1 MTAAGYDIECD
12 LLVVGGGINGAGIAR
27 DAAGRGLC
35 VVRCEKDDLAS
46 HTSSASTKLI
56 HGGLRYLEY
65 YEFSLVR
72 KALIEREVLLR
83 AAPHIMRPLRFVMPH
98 APGQRPALLIRAGLL
113 LYDFLAKRE
122 LLPGSSGV
130 NLRCHVAGRPLKP
143 GFTQGFIYSD
153 GWVDDARLVVL
164 NAMDAC
170 MHGAAIK
177 TRTACTALRR
187 EADGWYATLRGADG
201 KDTVVR
207 ARSVANAAG
216 PWTASLLGQ
225 ALPQRRS
232 RHLRLIK
239 GSHIVVKRI
248 FEHDHAYIFQNR
260 DGRIVFAIP
269 YEQDYTL
276 IGTTDLDYKG
286 DPNQVAIDAEEVSY
300 LCELVSQYFKEPVR
314 PQDVVWTYAG
324 VRPLVED
331 EAQDAKAVTRD
342 YRLEL
347 DDGDGQ
353 APLLSVFG
361 GKITTYRKLAE
372 EAVDM
377 LCKHLGNRKPGWTA
391 KACLPG
397 GDLYGDTPQN
407 CAVLRYDEWRDKLL
421 QQYHWLPRALVARY
435 ARAYG
440 TRTHTLLAGRVKPED
455 MGAELEPGLYAAEVD
470 YLRRY
475 EWATTADDIL
485 WRRSKL
491 GLHVPPG
498 AGARLTE
505 WLAAHP
511 LQA

>member
-1 MTAAGYDIECD
+1 M
-12 LLVVGGGINGAGIAR
+12 
-27 DAAGRGLC
+27 
-35 VVRCEKDDLAS
+35 
-46 HTSSASTKLI
+46 
-56 HGGLRYLEY
+56 
-65 YEFSLVR
+65 
-72 KALIEREVLLR
+72 
-83 AAPHIMRPLRFVMPH
+83 
-98 APGQRPALLIRAGLL
+98 
-113 LYDFLAKRE
+113 
-122 LLPGSSGV
+122 

-143 GFTQGFIYSD
+143 EFKRGFAYSD

-177 TRTACTALRR
+177 PRTACTALLR
-187 EADGWYATLRGADG
+187 EGDRWYATLRSADG
-201 KDTVVR
+201 KETVVR
-207 ARSVANAAG
+207 ARGVVNAAG

-232 RHLRLIK
+232 QHLRLIK

-248 FEHDHAYIFQNR
+248 FEHDYAYIFQNR

-286 DPNQVAIDAEEVSY
+286 DPNLVAIDAGEVAY
-300 LCELVSQYFKEPVR
+300 LCELVSQYFKAPVR
-314 PQDVVWTYAG
+314 VEDVVWSYAG

-331 EAQDAKAVTRD
+331 EARDAKAVTRD

-347 DDGDGQ
+347 DDSGG
-353 APLLSVFG
+353 APLLSIFG

-377 LCKHLGNRKPGWTA
+377 LCKSLGNRKRGWTA

-407 CAVLRYDEWRDKLL
+407 CAVLRYDEWRDKLV
-421 QQYHWLPRALVARY
+421 QQYRWLPRALVTRY

-440 TRTHTLLAGRVKPED
+440 TRIHTLLAGRVKLED

-475 EWATTADDIL
+475 EWAVTAEDIL

-491 GLHVPPG
+491 GLHAPPG
-498 AGARLTE
+498 GAARLAE

-511 LQA
+511 LPA